1 MPPAV
6 TSGQA
11 KEEHRLPFAPPST
24 VKARNLL
31 DAFVRGASLS
41 HRCQQEATIVLG
53 ELVSNA
59 LDHGSPMASDC
70 FTVEFSRT
78 AEGLTI
84 CVSDGGSHAAPRVV
98 NAGPYAARGRGL
110 AMVQALCAEW
120 KVDQEA
126 GTRVMATLSC

>member
-1 MPPAV
+1 M

-31 DAFVRGASLS
+31 DDFVRAASLS

-59 LDHGSPMASDC
+59 LDHGSPMPGDC

-78 AEGLTI
+78 PEGLTL
-84 CVSDGGSHAAPRVV
+84 CVTDGGSHAAPRVRVV

-120 KVDQEA
+120 KVDQET